1 MQLSTPDFIVISLF
15 FVLMLVIGLWSMA
28 RNKTAEDYFVASGQL
43 PWWLSGIS
51 HHVSGYSGA
60 VFVAYASLAY
70 THGFSIYV
78 WWAFTIGITVLL
90 SARLFPVLWVRL
102 RKRLQIQSPL
112 EYLTVRYN
120 LLTQQI
126 MAWSGVLL
134 KLFDVGAK
142 WTAIA
147 VLLNVFTGL
156 PLIYGIL
163 ISGGV
168 SLIYVTFGGLWAVI
182 ITDFAQ
188 FIVQILAGL
197 IMLVMVVRHLGGW
210 NEILTFWNDLP
221 EGNSQP
227 FNSPYTVGFALA
239 FLCINF
245 LSYNGGTWNLAT
257 RYISSPD
264 ETQAKR
270 AAYLSGSLYLIWPL
284 ILFLPMWAAPLI
296 LPALEDPSQ
305 SYGLLT
311 LKLLPAGLVGL
322 VVASLFANTMTMTSS
337 DINTISA
344 VLTRDILPVLSKRLK
359 EKRASLVVAR
369 ATTFIFTLMTLVVAS
384 QNERF
389 GGVFGLIVTWFGA
402 LVGPIAVPMLLG
414 MLPVFR
420 HCGPSAAI
428 GSIAAGFVTFIVTK
442 NIEIAS
448 LALAVALPLIVSLSV
463 FIGLG
468 LLNRNRPISDAV
480 SGLLKSLEHEG

>member
-1 MQLSTPDFIVISLF
+1 
-15 FVLMLVIGLWSMA
+15 
-28 RNKTAEDYFVASGQL
+28 
-43 PWWLSGIS
+43 
-51 HHVSGYSGA
+51 
-60 VFVAYASLAY
+60 
-70 THGFSIYV
+70 
-78 WWAFTIGITVLL
+78 
-90 SARLFPVLWVRL
+90 
-102 RKRLQIQSPL
+102 
-112 EYLTVRYN
+112 
-120 LLTQQI
+120 
-126 MAWSGVLL
+126 
-134 KLFDVGAK
+134 
-142 WTAIA
+142 
-147 VLLNVFTGL
+147 
-156 PLIYGIL
+156 
-163 ISGGV
+163 
-168 SLIYVTFGGLWAVI
+168 
-182 ITDFAQ
+182 
-188 FIVQILAGL
+188 
-197 IMLVMVVRHLGGW
+197 MVVRHLGGW
-210 NEILTFWNDLP
+210 SELLTFWDKLP
-221 EGNSQP
+221 QSNSQP

-257 RYISSPD
+257 RYISSPN

-270 AAYLSGSLYLIWPL
+270 AAYLSGTLYLIWPL

-311 LKLLPAGLVGL
+311 LKLLPSGLVGL

-359 EKRASLVVAR
+359 EKRTSLVVAR
-369 ATTFIFTLMTLVVAS
+369 TTTFLFTLMTLVVAS

-414 MLPVFR
+414 MLPLFR
-420 HCGPSAAI
+420 HCGPWAAI

-442 NIEIAS
+442 NIEITS

-463 FIGLG
+463 FIGVG
-468 LLNRNRPISDAV
+468 LLNRNKPVAGAV
-480 SGLLKSLEHEG
+480 SDLLTSLEHEG